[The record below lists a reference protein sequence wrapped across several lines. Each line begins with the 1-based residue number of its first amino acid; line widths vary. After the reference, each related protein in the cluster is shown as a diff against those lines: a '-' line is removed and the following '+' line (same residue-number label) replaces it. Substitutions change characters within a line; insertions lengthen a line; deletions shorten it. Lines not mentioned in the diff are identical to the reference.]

1 MHSWGFNVKIY
12 HHSDLPKSKCKK
24 FRLSQNMLFLDFSK
38 HLPLSKN
45 PLGANAMGGAWHN
58 ISQLD
63 SLPLRLPYLEREPL
77 SLRASALNYLSY
89 VPINSVSTYIFV
101 TKRLGENKASVLFPS
116 YVCTQPFLYVL
127 LIPR

>member
-58 ISQLD
+58 NSQLD
-63 SLPLRLPYLEREPL
+63 LLPLRLPYLEREPL
-77 SLRASALNYLSY
+77 SLRASA
-89 VPINSVSTYIFV
+89 VS
-101 TKRLGENKASVLFPS
+101 
-116 YVCTQPFLYVL
+116 
-127 LIPR
+127 